1 VKTVVGAIVLSVLLG
16 AGLIWKLR
24 PQRAT
29 TTDSAGAPG
38 ASGAPPAGKLRQVT
52 LEVLGMT

>member
-1 VKTVVGAIVLSVLLG
+1 MKTVVGAIVLSVLLG

-24 PQRAT
+24 PHQAT
-29 TTDSAGAPG
+29 TTDSAGKPG
-38 ASGAPPAGKLRQVT
+38 ASDAPAGGALRQVT

>member
-1 VKTVVGAIVLSVLLG
+1 MKTVVGAIVLSVLLG

-24 PQRAT
+24 PHRAT

-38 ASGAPPAGKLRQVT
+38 ASGAPAGGALRQVT

>member
-1 VKTVVGAIVLSVLLG
+1 MKTVVGAIVLSVLLG

-38 ASGAPPAGKLRQVT
+38 ASAAPAGGALRQVT